1 MYVVI
6 IGAGRIGASTARW
19 LVAADHEVAAVDQD
33 EHRCAALDSELGGI
47 SVVGDGTEAGVLAR
61 AGVNRADIFIA
72 TTNSDEDNMVAC
84 QLARHRFG
92 VSYTV
97 SLVSVPEYER
107 LFNLLG
113 IGVIINT
120 TDLISSRLR
129 DVVSGR
135 LVEEVGSLG

>member
-1 MYVVI
+1 MYIVI
-6 IGAGRIGASTARW
+6 VGAGTIGASIARW
-19 LVAADHEVAAVDQD
+19 LVAADHEVAAIERD
-33 EHRCAALDSELGGI
+33 ESKCASLETELGSI
-47 SVVGDGTEAGVLAR
+47 SVVGDGTEAGVLAQ

-72 TTNSDEDNMVAC
+72 SMGSNEDNMVAC

-97 SLVSVPEYER
+97 SLVSVPEYEK

-120 TDLISSRLR
+120 TDLIVGRVQDL
-129 DVVSGR
+129 VSGR
-135 LVEEVGSLG
+135 LAEEVGSPG